1 MNASSGVEV
10 AARRAGLL
18 FGVAGLLALVNL
30 AKVPGPDR
38 GLVAMLGLADLAIAG
53 GLGWLP
59 WRRWPPWTTLAVVPV
74 ALVMMGLFAGADVF
88 PPGTYPLFFMVL
100 YVWLG
105 LSHRPGIPLVLV
117 PVMTAGY
124 VAPLLLGTTGS
135 VTVESATL
143 AIPVGTLIG
152 EVIARAVRDVELAR
166 GESERRSQLLAGVAG
181 AARTMNTLDP
191 DLVLTAVVDAALATP
206 LGFDAAGFLLP
217 GADPTKVSVAHPRGL
232 PAANRL
238 GGDAGVADLVR
249 RVGELGQTLVVGDQ
263 PGQPWPMGVLAD
275 AGLQVVAASPVR
287 VDGRTVAVLIAG
299 SRRNRGVD
307 ELDREALELLAA
319 QAGSALANA
328 RRFIDQRALAQEL
341 AETSR
346 RDPLTG
352 LGNRRHAANLL
363 SGLQPG
369 DGVLLF
375 DLDQFKQV
383 NDSDGHAAG
392 DMVLC
397 QFADYLRRALRGQ
410 DTAARYGGEEF
421 LVVLAQAG
429 ANSVDVA
436 QRLNAGWR
444 ATSPRTT
451 VSIGVAVHRPG
462 EDPSA
467 TLARAD
473 AALYQAKRTGRDRV
487 QANLAPA

>member
-1 MNASSGVEV
+1 MERSGAAEI
-10 AARRAGLL
+10 AARRAALL
-18 FGVAGLLALVNL
+18 FLVAGLLALVHL
-30 AKVPGPDR
+30 LKVPGPER
-38 GLVAMLGLADLAIAG
+38 APAAVLGLADIALAG

-74 ALVMMGLFAGADVF
+74 ALAMVWSFAGAEVF
-88 PPGTYPLFFMVL
+88 PPGTYPLFFMVV

-105 LSHRPGIPLVLV
+105 LSHPPWTSLLLAPVLA
-117 PVMTAGY
+117 AGY
-124 VAPLLLGTTGS
+124 VAPLLRDTSGLVTAGS
-135 VTVESATL
+135 VTL
-143 AIPVGTLIG
+143 AIPVGTLVG
-152 EVIARAVRDVELAR
+152 EIIARTVRDLELAR
-166 GESERRSQLLAGVAG
+166 GESERRSQLLGGVAR

-191 DLVLTAVVDAALATP
+191 DLVLTAVVDAALAAP

-217 GADPTKVSVAHPRGL
+217 EADTSRVSVAHPRGL
-232 PAANRL
+232 PPAEQV
-238 GGDAGVADLVR
+238 GGDPAVADLVR
-249 RVGELGQTLVVGDQ
+249 RVEELGQTLILRHQ
-263 PGQPWPMGVLAD
+263 PGQPPPVGVLAN
-275 AGLQVVAASPVR
+275 AGLQVASPVR
-287 VDGRTVAVLIAG
+287 VDGRVVAVLVAAG
-299 SRRNRGVD
+299 HADRGVD

-328 RRFIDQRALAQEL
+328 RRFTDQRALAQEL
-341 AETSR
+341 AEISR

-363 SGLQPG
+363 AGLQPG

-392 DMVLC
+392 DAVLC
-397 QFADYLRRALRGQ
+397 QFGRYLTRELRGQ
-410 DTAARYGGEEF
+410 DTTARYGGEEF
-421 LVVLAQAG
+421 LVVLHQAG
-429 ANSVDVA
+429 EASVDVA
-436 QRLNAGWR
+436 ERLNQGWR
-444 ATSPRTT
+444 ATNPRTT
-451 VSIGVAVHRPG
+451 VSIGVAVHRRG

-487 QANLAPA
+487 RANLAPA